1 MVLYCRYALSFN
13 NYLNV
18 LLMRSSTLITR
29 LAVGCLAVI
38 SSVAVAQQASQLPHA
53 NTPTVTR
60 VQGVLP
66 VLTRSGH
73 KVYAY
78 VEQMPQLP
86 GGGGMPVL
94 VQAVQSRIRYP
105 KAVAREAVPSGR
117 AVVTFVVDADG
128 TVQEAKIVK
137 GLSPA
142 FDAAVVAAV
151 KELPRFEPGKQAGQA
166 VAVVFTLPID
176 CKAKP

>member
-1 MVLYCRYALSFN
+1 
-13 NYLNV
+13 
-18 LLMRSSTLITR
+18 MRSSTLITR
-29 LAVGCLAVI
+29 VVVGCLAVL
-38 SSVAVAQQASQLPHA
+38 SSVAVAQQASLLPHA
-53 NTPTVTR
+53 KTPTVTR

-73 KVYAY
+73 KVYTY

-86 GGGGMPVL
+86 GGGGMPMLAML

-105 KAVAREAVPSGR
+105 KAVAGEALPSGR
-117 AVVTFVVDADG
+117 AVVAFVVDVDG

-151 KELPRFEPGKQAGQA
+151 KELPRFEPGKQAGQV